1 MKQMTRLMNKV
12 TLAQHECLST
22 RAVKFTLRYTG
33 GRYDPAGYDDFGH
46 PEIAQQ
52 LARLQVLLAKNQ
64 VNRVHFP
71 AYCKRSREVAT
82 TSWTA
87 SSRKTTK

>member
-1 MKQMTRLMNKV
+1 MPLPMKQMNKV

-22 RAVKFTLRYTG
+22 RAVQFTLRYTG

-71 AYCKRSREVAT
+71 ARLCYSARTVSANAPAR
-82 TSWTA
+82 
-87 SSRKTTK
+87 